1 MLSERQG
8 MRNTYYEKKKR
19 LWWYETPVYNDLN
32 KSTIKIL

>member
-1 MLSERQG
+1 MLSERQV
-8 MRNTYYEKKKR
+8 MRNTYYEKKR